1 MQPVTVLG
9 AVWLVNYEN
18 FVLNHVLVWMR
29 SGMAV
34 NCGFTK

>member
-18 FVLNHVLVWMR
+18 YEINHVLTGMR
-29 SGMAV
+29 PEMAV
-34 NCGFTK
+34 KPGFRK

>member
-18 FVLNHVLVWMR
+18 CEINHALVWMR

-34 NCGFTK
+34 NYGFTK